1 MAKETELE
9 ETKAQETATL
19 QEALCLMQI
28 QIDEANAKVI
38 KEREA
43 ARKAIEEAPPVVKE
57 TPIIVQDT
65 KKIDT
70 LAAEVGSLKCSSTA
84 DYHTAARSIGGC
96 AIYVRYQNNVL
107 LFFFITILT
116 QSQEAHKLI
125 VITSISDKPGNH
137 NFDLLKKLVLQDGSM
152 LRAQLPG
159 RPTLDCLFAD
169 PTRDGVSLL
178 KIWNV
183 NKCTGVVGVFNCQG
197 DGRCKIEKKTRIHDA
212 SPGIL
217 TGFVQPTDVDA
228 LTQVHSQGRY
238 KDALEKYM
246 RASLA
251 FKFLNFIGFCF
262 WSSVYLVSLELTSF
276 TLSGEK

>member
-1 MAKETELE
+1 
-9 ETKAQETATL
+9 
-19 QEALCLMQI
+19 MQI

-96 AIYVRYQNNVL
+96 AIYV
-107 LFFFITILT
+107 
-116 QSQEAHKLI
+116 
-125 VITSISDKPGNH
+125 SDKPGNH

-217 TGFVQPTDVDA
+217 TGFVQSTDVDA

-246 RASLA
+246 RAKNNLKGVPAAKGGTLLLA
-251 FKFLNFIGFCF
+251 GGLMGVQCMIMYMLFNGL
-262 WSSVYLVSLELTSF
+262 
-276 TLSGEK
+276 